1 METAVSHRRNVL
13 KEKLISLDLLPL
25 VYDRELNDIIFF
37 YKCLYGQLDLDVN
50 DFVSFVTHRRT
61 RLSNSFNLKTPICKT
76 SAFQAS

>member
-25 VYDRELNDIIFF
+25 VCDRELNDITFF
-37 YKCLYGQLDLDVN
+37 YKCLYGQLDLDVH

-76 SAFQAS
+76 SAIQAS